1 MYKLFFLFFLSLGLP
16 NNLSRIYKKTLELVK
31 AVWIYVTN
39 LQFSSWLGATVP
51 KAAPFSQLF
60 PLQNCLGLGVGGKKS
75 WNLKGVSKK

>member
-39 LQFSSWLGATVP
+39 LPFSSWLGATVP
-51 KAAPFSQLF
+51 KAAPFSQLSQVS
-60 PLQNCLGLGVGGKKS
+60 PSKLLGVGGGRS
-75 WNLKGVSKK
+75 EVMEFEGSF